1 MPADFFYYH
10 NLLAIIVAHTGI
22 KRYSHPLLTIGAREI
37 QMEIHQL
44 IQNLHI
50 NIWCSNSFG
59 ACLCNQL
66 STFHFTSS
74 EPMKA
79 TTRARITAQV
89 KIIIL
94 TIAILVFVNYRR
106 GYLTKFVIHKT
117 SFYTQCAKGVY
128 QTLILGFVKSKSTI
142 DIWALLIYPI
152 NPNPSVHTEIGGVN
166 LFDYLLF

>member
-1 MPADFFYYH
+1 MKAHHWEFVYAIINGNLMPANFFYYH
-10 NLLAIIVAHTGI
+10 NLLAIIVAHTGT

-79 TTRARITAQV
+79 TTRARIAAQV
-89 KIIIL
+89 KIVIL
-94 TIAILVFVNYRR
+94 TIANVIGGSNAILVILYR
-106 GYLTKFVIHKT
+106 
-117 SFYTQCAKGVY
+117 
-128 QTLILGFVKSKSTI
+128 TLK
-142 DIWALLIYPI
+142 P
-152 NPNPSVHTEIGGVN
+152 
-166 LFDYLLF
+166 